1 MGWVFGG
8 RGGFVNGGSGCVV
21 AVVVSL
27 VVVAEVGFSCVD
39 FMGFV
44 SGGGGGDGCVAS
56 SVAPMVA
63 PMVIF
68 FFFWLR
74 LMVASMVGFWLGL
87 N

>member
-27 VVVAEVGFSCVD
+27 VVVVEVGFSFVD

-44 SGGGGGDGCVAS
+44 SGGGGDGCVAS
-56 SVAPMVA
+56 SVALMVA

-68 FFFWLR
+68 FLASFDGGFDGGVLAWFE
-74 LMVASMVGFWLGL
+74 LML
-87 N
+87 

>member
-1 MGWVFGG
+1 M
-8 RGGFVNGGSGCVV
+8 NGGSGCVV

-68 FFFWLR
+68 FWLR
-74 LMVASMVGFWLGL
+74 LMVALMVGFWLGL

>member
-27 VVVAEVGFSCVD
+27 VVVAEVGFSFVD

-68 FFFWLR
+68 FFF
-74 LMVASMVGFWLGL
+74 GFV
-87 N
+87 

>member
-1 MGWVFGG
+1 M
-8 RGGFVNGGSGCVV
+8 NGGSGCVV

-44 SGGGGGDGCVAS
+44 SGGGGDGCVAS
-56 SVAPMVA
+56 SVALMVA

-68 FFFWLR
+68 FLASFDGGFDGGVLAWFE
-74 LMVASMVGFWLGL
+74 LML
-87 N
+87 

>member
-27 VVVAEVGFSCVD
+27 VVVAEVGFSYVD

-44 SGGGGGDGCVAS
+44 SGGGGGDGCS
-56 SVAPMVA
+56 LVAPMVA

-68 FFFWLR
+68 FWLR
-74 LMVASMVGFWLGL
+74 LMVALMVGFWLGL

>member
-1 MGWVFGG
+1 MGWVFSG

-44 SGGGGGDGCVAS
+44 SGGGGGDGWV
-56 SVAPMVA
+56 
-63 PMVIF
+63 
-68 FFFWLR
+68 WLC

>member
-68 FFFWLR
+68 FFFF
-74 LMVASMVGFWLGL
+74 GFV
-87 N
+87 

>member
-1 MGWVFGG
+1 MGFTMGWVFGG

-56 SVAPMVA
+56 FDGGFDGGVLAW
-63 PMVIF
+63 F
-68 FFFWLR
+68 E
-74 LMVASMVGFWLGL
+74 LML
-87 N
+87 

>member
-1 MGWVFGG
+1 M
-8 RGGFVNGGSGCVV
+8 NGGSGCVV

-44 SGGGGGDGCVAS
+44 SGGGGGNGCVAS
-56 SVAPMVA
+56 SVAPMV
-63 PMVIF
+63 IFIFIFIFNF
-68 FFFWLR
+68 FFLWLR

>member
-27 VVVAEVGFSCVD
+27 VVVAEVSFSCVD

-44 SGGGGGDGCVAS
+44 FGGGGGGDGCVAS

-68 FFFWLR
+68 FFWLR

>member
-74 LMVASMVGFWLGL
+74 LMVVSMVGFWLGL